1 MAVAGTA
8 WVDVDGSVAEG
19 EAGFGCISKA
29 AAEVTPTAWPITAR
43 FPFLL
48 RHTSRP
54 PTERPMARTRNI
66 GTPMLTPMI
75 HEPSDGPPTDSP
87 WGLEVEL
94 GGGGLEVELGGG
106 GAEVPGTV
114 DEHPGPGEVEQ
125 NEPQS

>member
-43 FPFLL
+43 YAFLL

-54 PTERPMARTRNI
+54 PTERPMARNI

-87 WGLEVEL
+87 RGLEVEL